1 MELPGKKVRSLLI
14 PVSWIY
20 GAATGV
26 RNFLFDHGIIKS
38 HKFAIPIICVG
49 NLTVGGTGKT
59 PHVEYLLRL
68 LGNKPDIAVVSRGYR
83 RNTKGMVVATAAS
96 TAAEIGDEP
105 FQIKTHFPGIRL
117 VADANRTEAI
127 EYLMQDNIN
136 PAIKAVVLDD
146 AFQHR
151 HVSAGM
157 NIMLTDYSR
166 PVYSDRLL
174 PAGMLRESFSQ
185 RRRAGIVIVS
195 KCPTNLSHEERDG
208 ITEKLALQPHQ
219 KLFFTAMAY
228 GTPYNVFTQKATPL
242 KVIAGNCRRIL
253 ALAGIARP
261 QPFFREIAKYGIL
274 ETKYGSNIYKMPFA
288 DHHDF
293 SRGELAG
300 FRKFVSACD
309 AAIITTEKD
318 AARLLSADVHW
329 SEEQKE
335 RIYALPINV
344 VFLFGEENNFNKII
358 SDYVG
363 QNK

>member
-1 MELPGKKVRSLLI
+1 MKLPGKKMRRLLI

-38 HKFAIPIICVG
+38 RKFGIPIICVG

-68 LGNKPDIAVVSRGYR
+68 LGNKPDIAVISRGYR
-83 RNTKGMVVATAAS
+83 RKTKGMVVATAAS

-127 EYLMQDNIN
+127 EHLMQENIS
-136 PAIKAVVLDD
+136 PAVKAFVLDD

-166 PVYSDRLL
+166 PIYSDRLL

-185 RRRAGIVIVS
+185 RRRADIVIVS
-195 KCPTNLSHEERDG
+195 KCPAGLSCEKRDG
-208 ITEKLALQPHQ
+208 IAEKLALQPRQ
-219 KLFFTAMAY
+219 KLFFTTMAY
-228 GTPYNVFTQKATPL
+228 GTPYNVFTQKAAPL

-261 QPFFREIAKYGIL
+261 QPFFKEIA
-274 ETKYGSNIYKMPFA
+274 KYGSNIYNMPFA

-300 FRKFVSACD
+300 FRKFVSASD

-318 AARLLSADVHW
+318 AARLLSADIHW
-329 SEEQKE
+329 SEEQKA
-335 RIYALPINV
+335 RIFALPINV
-344 VFLFGEENNFNKII
+344 EFLFGEENSFNKII

>member
-1 MELPGKKVRSLLI
+1 MRRLLV

-38 HKFAIPIICVG
+38 RKFGIPIICVG

-68 LGNKPDIAVVSRGYR
+68 LGNKPDIAVISRGYR
-83 RNTKGMVVATAAS
+83 RKTKGMVVATAAS
-96 TAAEIGDEP
+96 TAVEIGDEP

-127 EYLMQDNIN
+127 GHLMQDNIS
-136 PAIKAVVLDD
+136 PAVKAVVLDD

-166 PVYSDRLL
+166 PIYSDRQL

-185 RRRAGIVIVS
+185 RRRADIVIVS
-195 KCPTNLSHEERDG
+195 KCPAGLSCEKRDG
-208 ITEKLALQPHQ
+208 IAEKLALQPRQ
-219 KLFFTAMAY
+219 KLFFTTMAY
-228 GTPYNVFTQKATPL
+228 GTPYNVFTQKAAPL

-261 QPFFREIAKYGIL
+261 QPFFKEIAKYGIH
-274 ETKYGSNIYKMPFA
+274 ETKYGSNIYNMPFA

-300 FRKFVSACD
+300 FRKFVSASD

-318 AARLLSADVHW
+318 AARLLSADIHW
-329 SEEQKE
+329 SEEQKA
-335 RIYALPINV
+335 RIFALPINV
-344 VFLFGEENNFNKII
+344 EFLFGEENSFNKII